1 MINNNDNVDASFSN
15 FVKELNEY
23 TENKKPVEMVSI
35 TPPIDNPMFSTSAL
49 FKTIND
55 IPNMTNDEIRVFVLN
70 NFISIIQNV
79 FTSEDTKKYIKC
91 FTNVA
96 FLDAFIEAIS
106 NQKYFTNDIIIKIN
120 NICYDYISLKSEKDM
135 AVLNRMISIGNI
147 INRANLPRLLGL
159 GLNSD
164 LASILL
170 IARFSS
176 FELDIVIRR
185 VNLII
190 ITQPKTLMN
199 YDMILQIFKILYGD
213 YKLWGV
219 IFQYFMFD
227 TIPEYNENNINSL
240 WVSEE
245 VEEINSIINLVILQI
260 LNETPTPV
268 ITQALINYAEYYAMT
283 GRIKPIRFSMRRL
296 SGDYGRIISVI
307 EYLQWA
313 ENVYVP

>member
-1 MINNNDNVDASFSN
+1 MVNNNINAGFSN
-15 FVKELNEY
+15 FVKELNESA
-23 TENKKPVEMVSI
+23 ENNRPVEMVSI
-35 TPPIDNPMFSTSAL
+35 NTSSPVFNTSAL

-55 IPNMTNDEIRVFVLN
+55 IPNMTNDEIRIFVLN

-79 FTSEDTKKYIKC
+79 FNSDEDTKKYIKC
-91 FTNVA
+91 FTNVS
-96 FLDAFIEAIS
+96 FLDAFIEAAS
-106 NQKYFTNDIIIKIN
+106 NQRYFTNDIIIRIN

-135 AVLNRMISIGNI
+135 AVLNRMINIGNI

-159 GLNSD
+159 GLNPD

-199 YDMILQIFKILYGD
+199 YDMIMQIFKILYGD

>member
-1 MINNNDNVDASFSN
+1 MVNNNINAGFSN
-15 FVKELNEY
+15 FVKELNESA
-23 TENKKPVEMVSI
+23 ENNRPVEMVSI
-35 TPPIDNPMFSTSAL
+35 NTSSPVFNTSAL

-55 IPNMTNDEIRVFVLN
+55 IPNMTNDEIRIFVLN

-79 FTSEDTKKYIKC
+79 FNSDEDTKKYIKC
-91 FTNVA
+91 FTNVS
-96 FLDAFIEAIS
+96 FLDAFIEAAS
-106 NQKYFTNDIIIKIN
+106 NQRYFTNDIIIRIN

-135 AVLNRMISIGNI
+135 AVLNRMINIGNI

-159 GLNSD
+159 GLNPD

-199 YDMILQIFKILYGD
+199 CDMIMQIFKILYGD

>member
-1 MINNNDNVDASFSN
+1 MVNNNINAGFSN
-15 FVKELNEY
+15 FVKELNESA
-23 TENKKPVEMVSI
+23 ENNRPVEMVSI
-35 TPPIDNPMFSTSAL
+35 NTSSPVFNTSAL

-55 IPNMTNDEIRVFVLN
+55 IPNMTNDEIRIFVLN

-79 FTSEDTKKYIKC
+79 FNSDEDTKKYIKC
-91 FTNVA
+91 FTNVS
-96 FLDAFIEAIS
+96 FLDAFIEAAS
-106 NQKYFTNDIIIKIN
+106 NQRYFTNDIIIRIN

-135 AVLNRMISIGNI
+135 AVLNRMISIGNV

-159 GLNSD
+159 GLNPD

-199 YDMILQIFKILYGD
+199 YDMIMQIFKILYGD

>member
-1 MINNNDNVDASFSN
+1 MSNNNIEASFSN
-15 FVKELNEY
+15 FVQELKKP
-23 TENKKPVEMVSI
+23 ENNKPVEMVKIIS
-35 TPPIDNPMFSTSAL
+35 PVDNPVLSSSAL

-55 IPNMTNDEIRVFVLN
+55 IPNMSNDEIRTFVIQ
-70 NFISIIQNV
+70 NFVSIVQNV
-79 FTSEDTKKYIKC
+79 FTGDDSSKYIKC

-96 FLDAFIEAIS
+96 FLDGFIEAIS
-106 NQKYFTNDIIIKIN
+106 NQQYFTNDIIIRIN
-120 NICYDYISLKSEKDM
+120 NICYDYISLKSGKNT
-135 AVLNRMISIGNI
+135 AVLNRMINIGNI
-147 INRANLPRLLGL
+147 INRNNLPRLLGL

-190 ITQPKTLMN
+190 ITQPKTLMS
-199 YDMILQIFKILYGD
+199 YDMIMQIFRILYGD
-213 YKLWGV
+213 YKLWGA

-227 TIPEYNENNINSL
+227 IVPEYNENNINSL
-240 WVSEE
+240 WVTEE
-245 VEEINSIINLVILQI
+245 VEEINSTINLVILQI
-260 LNETPTPV
+260 LSETPTPI

-283 GRIKPIRFSMRRL
+283 GRTKPIRFSMRRL

-307 EYLQWA
+307 DYLQWA